1 MLTMGTALS
10 QQVDANWQT
19 YIMIAVYFL
28 ILIVIGFYG
37 YKQATGNLSEYMLGG
52 RSIGPYIT
60 ALSAGASDMSGWMI
74 MGLPGSVYST
84 GLSAMWITIGL
95 TLGAYINYFV
105 VAPRLR
111 VYTELAGD
119 AITLPDFFK
128 NRLNDKNNVLKIISG
143 LIIVVFFTLYT
154 HSGFVS
160 GGKLFE
166 SAFGLDYHFGL
177 ILVAFIVIFYTF
189 FGGYLAVS
197 CINYR
202 FLPRCHYVNCD
213 GYGPY
218 CCYDEFKRLGN
229 VS

>member
-1 MLTMGTALS
+1 MLILGASLPS
-10 QQVDANWQT
+10 QVNTNWQT
-19 YIMIAVYFL
+19 YIMIAIYFIILL
-28 ILIVIGFYG
+28 IIGYYG

-60 ALSAGASDMSGWMI
+60 ALSGASDMSGWMI

-84 GLSAMWITIGL
+84 GLSAIWITIGL
-95 TLGAYINYFV
+95 TLGAYVNYLV

-111 VYTELAGD
+111 VYTEVAGD

-128 NRLNDKNNVLKIISG
+128 NRLNDKENIIKIISG

-166 SAFGLDYHFGL
+166 SAFGLNYHFGL
-177 ILVAFIVIFYTF
+177 ILVAVIVIAYTF
-189 FGGYLAVS
+189 S
-197 CINYR
+197 EDI
-202 FLPRCHYVNCD
+202 
-213 GYGPY
+213 
-218 CCYDEFKRLGN
+218 
-229 VS
+229 

>member
-143 LIIVVFFTLYT
+143 LIIVVFFNISCFHCHFLY
-154 HSGFVS
+154 F
-160 GGKLFE
+160 LWW
-166 SAFGLDYHFGL
+166 
-177 ILVAFIVIFYTF
+177 IF
-189 FGGYLAVS
+189 S

>member
-143 LIIVVFFTLYT
+143 LII
-154 HSGFVS
+154 
-160 GGKLFE
+160 
-166 SAFGLDYHFGL
+166 
-177 ILVAFIVIFYTF
+177 FIYTF
-189 FGGYLAVS
+189 WFR
-197 CINYR
+197 IWW
-202 FLPRCHYVNCD
+202 
-213 GYGPY
+213 
-218 CCYDEFKRLGN
+218 
-229 VS
+229 